1 LEVLEELEKV
11 KDVCPSKHCEKEKEN
26 ESVEKS

>member
-11 KDVCPSKHCEKEKEN
+11 KDVCPGKHCEKEN